1 MARPRKIQ
9 FPIGLDDFLRVILR
23 GKRPEDRM
31 KIFREFIRYDLRRKI
46 RQEPTDSEVEDQL
59 RRWQNAEI
67 HGFDLPFIDN
77 LRFDFLPIYHK
88 ENRSKRGRTAAI
100 KRWDKK
106 KKKTS

>member
-1 MARPRKIQ
+1 MARPRKVQ
-9 FPIGLDDFLRVILR
+9 FPIGLEEFLRVILR
-23 GKRPEDRM
+23 DNRPEDRM

-77 LRFDFLPIYHK
+77 LRFDFLPVYRK
-88 ENRSKRGRTAAI
+88 ENRSRRAQTAAN
-100 KRWDKK
+100 KRWENKK
-106 KKKTS
+106 KKIS